1 MAEAKRDFEQVYS
14 YNSRGCECGCK
25 AAVDIVKDLR
35 KQGRLTGEAD
45 YLVNHLPGLLAAIDD
60 LEAEKAAVYRE
71 RDQIVAVLSKL
82 WPSHLAKH
90 LGEWEDDWRNIVC
103 IHSPVGQVSWH
114 IHDSEMSLFNHLEI
128 TLSDW
133 DGHTTP
139 EKYERLSEW
148 PGL

>member
-1 MAEAKRDFEQVYS
+1 MDTEQIRTLEQIRAWVATRRQPVPRLLTQTS
-14 YNSRGCECGCK
+14 YEST
-25 AAVDIVKDLR
+25 ALHHIDD
-35 KQGRLTGEAD
+35 
-45 YLVNHLPGLLAAIDD
+45 LLAAIDD

>member
-1 MAEAKRDFEQVYS
+1 MTEPRPDFEQV
-14 YNSRGCECGCK
+14 RAQFDRIC
-25 AAVDIVKDLR
+25 DIEDPSV
-35 KQGRLTGEAD
+35 QSHA
-45 YLVNHLPGLLAAIDD
+45 AAISYSIVVPALLTALDD
-60 LEAEKAAVYRE
+60 LTAEKAAVYRE

>member
-1 MAEAKRDFEQVYS
+1 
-14 YNSRGCECGCK
+14 
-25 AAVDIVKDLR
+25 VKDLR

-45 YLVNHLPGLLAAIDD
+45 YLVNHLPALLAAIDD